1 MEKGGGG
8 VLSEGRGGHRGK
20 DGAGLDQV
28 SGCEM
33 DNAVNSG

>member
-1 MEKGGGG
+1 MEIGGEGG
-8 VLSEGRGGHRGK
+8 QSEGRGGLRGR

-33 DNAVNSG
+33 GKAVNSG